1 MASEVEDS
9 TIENPNEANEVID
22 EIEEIVD
29 EGTEMTTR
37 IIDLE
42 TEDSQDDEEPPS
54 TERPEQS
61 KQLSLFS
68 EDKIEVSEKTVPDAD
83 MKNLIE
89 SQEEDDEIITM
100 KPIDIVNNN
109 SSKLPT
115 TLDIIEQDLRLEEP
129 QTNKIVQ
136 AEGRENINL
145 EDEDHSIVS
154 SDEAFVNE
162 ILEDSNDKNDEP
174 AIDTTEQYIEITT
187 IFP

>member
-1 MASEVEDS
+1 MKISL
-9 TIENPNEANEVID
+9 TN
-22 EIEEIVD
+22 
-29 EGTEMTTR
+29 
-37 IIDLE
+37 
-42 TEDSQDDEEPPS
+42 DEE
-54 TERPEQS
+54 
-61 KQLSLFS
+61 
-68 EDKIEVSEKTVPDAD
+68 DV
-83 MKNLIE
+83 
-89 SQEEDDEIITM
+89 EITTM
-100 KPIDIVNNN
+100 KPIEIVNNN

-162 ILEDSNDKNDEP
+162 ILEDSNDKNDES
-174 AIDTTEQYIEITT
+174 ASDTTEQYIEITT